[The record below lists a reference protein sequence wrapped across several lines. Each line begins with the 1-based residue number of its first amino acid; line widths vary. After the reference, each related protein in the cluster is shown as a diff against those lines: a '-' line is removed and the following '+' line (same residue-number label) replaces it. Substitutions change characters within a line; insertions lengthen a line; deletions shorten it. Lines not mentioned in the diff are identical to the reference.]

1 MLKILNKVIKKLKF
15 YKNRI
20 KVPTVL
26 QMEGVEC
33 GAASLAMIL
42 AYHGRFVPLEKL
54 RIECG
59 VSRDGSKASNI
70 LKAAR
75 NYNLNAYGKRVLP
88 EKLRNRKEP
97 AIIFWNYNHFLV
109 FEAYHN
115 GKFYLN
121 DPGVGPRQVNSEE
134 FNKAFTGIAL
144 FFEKAKEFEKGGN
157 KKSTVKSLLKR
168 LEASK
173 LALFNIF
180 FISLMLVIPGLLIPI
195 FSRIFIDEILIKNN
209 IDWRSALL
217 FGMIGTAF
225 FRGLLTWFQQHYL
238 LKLESKVSI
247 SSSAK
252 YLWHILRLPIEFF
265 SQRSAGDISSRVSSN
280 NKIAVLLSREL
291 ATTFFSLITI
301 VFYFFLMLKYDPL
314 LTLIGVTAAVINF
327 ILLYYFSK
335 KREVTNTRLL
345 IDRGKMMGVSMSGL
359 EIIETLKATASESD
373 FFAQLSGYHVR
384 AVNSEQELEQ
394 TTRYLASVP
403 EFLKL
408 LTIVLILI
416 IGTYR
421 VLNGYLSIGMLVA
434 FQSLMIAFMV
444 PVGNLVNLGSTVQE
458 IKGDLKRLDDVMDYP
473 VDPNTEKEEDY
484 SNFPKKSLSG
494 RISIKN
500 LTFGYNPLEEPLI
513 KDFNLELEPGFRV
526 ALVGGSGSGKS
537 TIAKLITGLY
547 KPWDGKIL
555 FDGKEQIEI
564 PELIFT
570 DSLSFV
576 DQEITVFSGTVAENL
591 SLWDSTISESDL
603 IKAAKDACI
612 HSVITARENGYDSL
626 LVEGGKNFSG
636 GEKQRLEIA
645 RSLVNNPNILVMD
658 EATSALDPKTEL
670 EVDKNIKRR
679 RCTSIIVA
687 HRLSTIRDCDE
698 IIVLKNGEIVQR
710 GTHEELIAEA
720 GEYAELV
727 NLT

>member
-1 MLKILNKVIKKLKF
+1 MLEILNKLINKIIF
-15 YKNRI
+15 YKNRN

-42 AYHGRFVPLEKL
+42 AYHGRYVPLEKL

-75 NYNLNAYGKRVLP
+75 NYNLNAYGKRVLA
-88 EKLRNRKEP
+88 EKLKNRKEP

-121 DPGVGPRQVNSEE
+121 DPAVGPRQVNSEE
-134 FNKAFTGIAL
+134 FNKSFTGIAL
-144 FFEKAKEFEKGGN
+144 FFEKSKEFEKGGN
-157 KKSTVKSLLKR
+157 KKNTVKSLLKR

-217 FGMIGTAF
+217 FGMIVTAV

-301 VFYFFLMLKYDPL
+301 VFYFFLMIIYDPL
-314 LTLIGVTAAVINF
+314 LTLIGVTAAAINF

-373 FFAQLSGYHVR
+373 FFAQWSGYHVR

-394 TTRYLASVP
+394 TNRYLASAP

-416 IGTYR
+416 IGSYR

-444 PVGNLVNLGSTVQE
+444 PVGNIVNLGSTVQE

-473 VDPNTEKEEDY
+473 VDPNTEKEENY
-484 SNFPKKSLSG
+484 SSFPEKLLSG
-494 RISIKN
+494 KISIKN
-500 LTFGYNPLEEPLI
+500 LSFGYNPLEEPLI
-513 KDFNLELEPGFRV
+513 KDFNLELKPGFRV

-547 KPWDGKIL
+547 KPWGGKIL
-555 FDGKEQIEI
+555 FDGKEQTEI

-576 DQEITVFSGTVAENL
+576 DQEISVFSGTIAENL

-603 IKAAKDACI
+603 TRAAKDARI
-612 HSVITARENGYDSL
+612 HSVITARENGYDSE

-670 EVDKNIKRR
+670 EVDENIKRR
-679 RCTSIIVA
+679 SCTSIIVA